1 MSQTTSKAG
10 EFRSLYQKY
19 IESFNTRDFEVMKSF
34 YASPV
39 NVMDKRQEPDDIIA
53 MCKYL
58 LESFPDWKG
67 EVRHI
72 VIEGDYMTVH
82 FKDSGTHQGEFRG
95 YQATGRKVET
105 TEVSL
110 YHVVD
115 GKFAEVWPL
124 VDFDTVVEQI
134 K

>member
-1 MSQTTSKAG
+1 MSKPTSKAE

-39 NVMDKRQEPDDIIA
+39 NVMDKRQEPDDIVA
-53 MCKYL
+53 MCKHL

-67 EVRHI
+67 EVRHM

-115 GKFAEVWPL
+115 GKFVEVWPL
-124 VDFDTVVEQI
+124 VDFDTVIEQI

>member
-1 MSQTTSKAG
+1 MSQTTSKAE
-10 EFRSLYQKY
+10 EFRSLYQTY
-19 IESFNTRDFEVMKSF
+19 IESCNARDYEVMKSF

-53 MCKYL
+53 RCKL
-58 LESFPDWKG
+58 LFESFPDWKW
-67 EVRHI
+67 EVRHM
-72 VIEGDYMTVH
+72 VIEGDYMTVR

-105 TEVSL
+105 TEVTL

-115 GKFAEVWPL
+115 GKFAEIWPL
-124 VDFDTVVEQI
+124 IDFDAVVEQI